1 VFIFPYNRDNPVEDT
16 PWVVVGLIVIN
27 SSLLVLTWFTGPTE
41 AMFAK
46 YGFTPAHPQLST
58 AVTSMF
64 LHAGFWHLFGNMWFL
79 WMFGNQVE
87 KILGK
92 WLFVV
97 VYIACGLGGDFLHY
111 LFNPASTTPS
121 VGASGAI
128 SGIAGCFFVLFPKA
142 NFDLVFY
149 FRFVELK
156 TIHTYTSVAVGA
168 WIAEQALLGILSLKF
183 QAFSVAFWAHVGGF
197 VVGLVSGGTAMLL
210 MPKEKKLSLRRA
222 RRRSLQMRVER
233 GTSDNLQLK
242 Y

>member
-1 VFIFPYNRDNPVEDT
+1 VFIFPYNRDNSVEDT
-16 PWVVVGLIVIN
+16 PWVVVGLIFIN
-27 SSLLVLTWFTGPTE
+27 SALLVFTWFGGPTE
-41 AMFAK
+41 ALFAK
-46 YGFTPAHPQLST
+46 YGFTPAHPQLFT

-87 KILGK
+87 KVLGK
-92 WLFVV
+92 WLFFL
-97 VYIACGLGGDFLHY
+97 VYLACGLGGDALHY
-111 LFNPASTTPS
+111 LFNSTSTIPS

-149 FRFVELK
+149 LRFVELK

-168 WIAEQALLGILSLKF
+168 WIAEQTLLGVLSLKF

-197 VVGLVSGGTAMLL
+197 AVGLAAGGIALLL
-210 MPKEKKLSLRRA
+210 MSKRKRLYLRRA
-222 RRRSLQMRVER
+222 RRRSLQIRVEQK
-233 GTSDNLQLK
+233 TNNSLQLK

>member
-1 VFIFPYNRDNPVEDT
+1 VFIFPYNRDNSVGET
-16 PWVVVGLIVIN
+16 PWVVVSLIVIN
-27 SSLLVLTWFTGPTE
+27 SALLVLMWFAGPTE
-41 AMFAK
+41 ALFAK

-92 WLFVV
+92 WLFCL
-97 VYIACGLGGDFLHY
+97 VYLACGLGGDFLHY
-111 LFNPASTTPS
+111 LFNSTSSIPS

-149 FRFVELK
+149 FRFMTLK

-168 WIAEQALLGILSLKF
+168 WIAEQALLGVLSLKF

-197 VVGLVSGGTAMLL
+197 AVGLVAGGIVILL
-210 MPKEKKLSLRRA
+210 MPKRKKLSLRHA
-222 RRRSLQMRVER
+222 RRRSLQMRVDRE
-233 GTSDNLQLK
+233 TSDNLQLK